1 MKKALVGLGLVL
13 VLALVYY
20 VSTRESGGRGTPVQ
34 VDTVSRRTISSR
46 VKATGQ
52 ITPKKKVQ
60 ISAKVVG
67 EITRLNV
74 REGDHVTDGEILLQ
88 IEPDVYEAVRNQA
101 RAALEQ
107 AQEQIR
113 SIEVR
118 LADAKRTLHRR
129 QELFEQGLTSQEQ
142 LDAARVSVD
151 TETVQLAVQRHA
163 VEQAR
168 SSLKRAEDDLKRT
181 IIRSPMDGYVIRLN
195 TEKGETVVPGSTNL
209 PGSVL
214 MTVADMSRIQA
225 EVGVGEVD
233 IVNVKLGQK
242 ADIRVDALEGK
253 VLQGR
258 VTEIATSGVK
268 DPAQGV
274 IHFKVK
280 IDILHPDPELRPSM
294 TAKVDIITAVHK
306 NVLAVPIQAV
316 VKRPLDDSGKE
327 LRGSRAKKAGQEM
340 KKDVVYLFDG
350 GKAALRQ
357 VTTGI
362 SDELWVEIEKGL
374 AEGDRVIVGPY
385 RELKSLHDGD
395 EVRVEKEASSG
406 KKKAD
411 DTGDVT
417 LKVN

>member
-1 MKKALVGLGLVL
+1 MKKVLIGLGV
-13 VLALVYY
+13 VLALAGVYY
-20 VSTRESGGRGTPVQ
+20 LSTRQTGDRGTEVQ
-34 VDTVSRRTISSR
+34 VEAVSRRTISSR

-74 REGDHVTDGEILLQ
+74 REGDHVSEGEVLLQ

-113 SIEVR
+113 SIQVR
-118 LADAKRTLHRR
+118 LADAKRTLHRQ
-129 QELFEQGLTSQEQ
+129 QELFEQGLASQEQ
-142 LDAARVSVD
+142 LDAARVTV
-151 TETVQLAVQRHA
+151 ETQAVQLAVQRHA

-181 IIRSPMDGYVIRLN
+181 IIRSPMDGSVIQLN

-225 EVGVGEVD
+225 EVNVGEVD
-233 IVNVKLGQK
+233 IVNVKLRQK
-242 ADIRVDALEGK
+242 AEVRVDALEGK
-253 VLQGR
+253 VLEGR

-268 DPAQGV
+268 DPTQGV

-280 IDILHPDPELRPSM
+280 VDILHPDPALRPSM
-294 TAKVDIITAVHK
+294 TAKVDIVTAVHD

-316 VKRPLDDSGKE
+316 VKRPVDEHGKE
-327 LRGSRAKKAGQEM
+327 ITGARAKKIDEAK
-340 KKDVVYLFDG
+340 KKDVVYLFKS
-350 GKAALRQ
+350 GKAVLRP
-357 VTTGI
+357 VVTGI
-362 SDELWVEIEKGL
+362 SDELWVEIATGL
-374 AEGDRVIVGPY
+374 KEGDRVIVGPY
-385 RELKSLHDGD
+385 RELKSLHDGAL
-395 EVRVEKEASSG
+395 VRPKKGESG
-406 KKKAD
+406 GTKDKD
-411 DTGDVT
+411 HGGVT
-417 LKVN
+417 VSVG